1 MKRLI
6 VTLACL
12 VIMGGIMAQ
21 EHLSFKGV
29 PVKGTLKE
37 FTAAMEKA
45 GFKSEGTND
54 DGITLLSG
62 DFEGYKGCMMGVS
75 TLSDSDLVNS
85 VAVIFPERNTW
96 ASLLSDYEQLKSML
110 TKKYGEPTM
119 DMEYFT
125 GSVTENDSDALKMS
139 ALDKDEIMWFTIYSS
154 NLGNIEL
161 SIVSSSPG
169 EGVVRM
175 MYSDLN
181 IIESMK

>member
-1 MKRLI
+1 MNRFEIRGQVVSYGTTKNREWVEISTYDGSITCYLE
-6 VTLACL
+6 
-12 VIMGGIMAQ
+12 GIY
-21 EHLSFKGV
+21 
-29 PVKGTLKE
+29 LK
-37 FTAAMEKA
+37 A
-45 GFKSEGTND
+45 
-54 DGITLLSG
+54 
-62 DFEGYKGCMMGVS
+62 
-75 TLSDSDLVNS
+75 
-85 VAVIFPERNTW
+85 AVIFPERNTW

-110 TKKYGEPTM
+110 TKKYGEPAM